1 MSAPRFNEIIHAP
14 NRLQICALL
23 AAADSVE
30 FGAIRDTLEVSDS
43 VLSKQVKILQG
54 AGYVTTTKTPR
65 NSRTH
70 TWLALTEEGRAAFA
84 GHLAELRRI
93 ADLAV
98 SPGAYP

>member
-1 MSAPRFNEIIHAP
+1 MSDPVFDEVIHAP
-14 NRLQICALL
+14 NRLQICAML

-30 FGAIRDTLEVSDS
+30 FGTIRDALEVSDS
-43 VLSKQVKILQG
+43 VLSKQVKILQS
-54 AGYVTTTKTPR
+54 AGYVTVIKTPR

-70 TWLALTEEGRAAFA
+70 TWLALTAPGRTALS

-98 SPGAYP
+98 SPGANP